1 MVAVAK
7 WERDGLWPRYER
19 VRSPPVTPIIER
31 FKMAKEKVIKCYFC
45 GKTTEEVKIY
55 CNSKMKCI
63 CGPCII
69 SFVEEVKIKVSE

>member
-1 MVAVAK
+1 
-7 WERDGLWPRYER
+7 
-19 VRSPPVTPIIER
+19 
-31 FKMAKEKVIKCYFC
+31 MAKEKVIKCYFC